1 MALLSCPRATKTFI
15 CFMWI
20 WHKSYRIA
28 NQPRLIS
35 SLHTD
40 GEQLMAIVFWGMLH
54 PWPLICEWLHLRI
67 TNRFVEFSFLRF
79 PCFVFIFYYSACMH
93 GCVGLSIPG
102 KKTVSSL
109 MSPGGFWASASGR
122 QNCWDLAFLEV
133 QFRFSIVRS
142 NLMRFYWI
150 QTGDILLGSFASV
163 LESYCVLVIISLPSF
178 RIPVG
183 VIEWVG
189 KYMLCF
195 CPLKEF

>member
-40 GEQLMAIVFWGMLH
+40 GEQLMAIVFWGVLH
-54 PWPLICEWLHLRI
+54 PWPLICEWLHLSI

-102 KKTVSSL
+102 KKNSQFSYVTRWVLGISLWSSELSRSCLPRGTV
-109 MSPGGFWASASGR
+109 P
-122 QNCWDLAFLEV
+122 FLHCQI
-133 QFRFSIVRS
+133 QF
-142 NLMRFYWI
+142 
-150 QTGDILLGSFASV
+150 DEILLDSNWWYFVRKFCLCSWE
-163 LESYCVLVIISLPSF
+163 LLCTCYNIST
-178 RIPVG
+178 
-183 VIEWVG
+183 
-189 KYMLCF
+189 
-195 CPLKEF
+195 